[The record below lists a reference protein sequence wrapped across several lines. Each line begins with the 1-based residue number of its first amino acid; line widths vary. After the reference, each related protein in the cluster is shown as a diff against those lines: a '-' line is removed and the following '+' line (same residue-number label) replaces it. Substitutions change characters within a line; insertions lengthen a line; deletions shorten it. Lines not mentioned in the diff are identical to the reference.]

1 MNIQVDEVQPG
12 WTVFC
17 SDGEEL
23 GTVVGVDAATLRVKK
38 GGFLGKD
45 VTIPRSSVTDVE
57 TGRVEISMTKQ
68 EVEQQGS

>member
-23 GTVVGVDAATLRVKK
+23 GTVVGVDAATLRVKT
-38 GGFLGKD
+38 GGFLGKE

-68 EVEQQGS
+68 EVEQQDS